1 MKKFFVLTMLLFCG
15 MSVALAQKPAEIK
28 FDKLTHDFGTFSEK
42 EPVVSCT
49 FSFTNVGESP
59 LIINQAVAS
68 CGCTVPE
75 YTKTPIQP
83 GEKGEIKVT
92 YNGTGK
98 FPGHF
103 KKSITVRTNG
113 AVEMTRLYIEGEMT
127 EAKEKKNPCRLAG
140 VFYLE
145 LIGEAYRTIFLE
157 LPVTEFAIPD
167 AGIVETREEEQISSD
182 ILRHTEFE
190 GILPLYLCTFV

>member
-1 MKKFFVLTMLLFCG
+1 MLLMCG
-15 MSVALAQKPAEIK
+15 MMTSFAQKPAEIK

-42 EPVVSCT
+42 NPVVTYT
-49 FSFTNVGESP
+49 FTYTNVGEQA
-59 LIINQAVAS
+59 LIINQAIAS

-75 YTKTPIQP
+75 YTKEPIKP

-127 EAKEKKNPCRLAG
+127 EAE
-140 VFYLE
+140 
-145 LIGEAYRTIFLE
+145 
-157 LPVTEFAIPD
+157 
-167 AGIVETREEEQISSD
+167 
-182 ILRHTEFE
+182 
-190 GILPLYLCTFV
+190 

>member
-1 MKKFFVLTMLLFCG
+1 MKKLFVIALMLTCG
-15 MSVALAQKPAEIK
+15 LTVAFAQTPAEIK

-42 EPVVSCT
+42 SPVVTCVFT
-49 FSFTNVGESP
+49 YTNVGEEP
-59 LIINQAVAS
+59 LVINQAIAS

-75 YTKTPIQP
+75 YTKTPVKP

-113 AVEMTRLYIEGEMT
+113 AVEMTRLYIEGDMT
-127 EAKEKKNPCRLAG
+127 EA
-140 VFYLE
+140 
-145 LIGEAYRTIFLE
+145 
-157 LPVTEFAIPD
+157 
-167 AGIVETREEEQISSD
+167 Q
-182 ILRHTEFE
+182 
-190 GILPLYLCTFV
+190 

>member
-1 MKKFFVLTMLLFCG
+1 MKKLVIMTLMLMCGLTA
-15 MSVALAQKPAEIK
+15 ALAQKPAEIK

-42 EPVVSCT
+42 NPVVSYT
-49 FSFTNVGESP
+49 FTYTNVGEQP
-59 LIINQAVAS
+59 LVINQAVAS

-75 YTKTPIQP
+75 YTKTHIQP

-113 AVEMTRLYIEGEMT
+113 AVEMTRLYIEGDMT
-127 EAKEKKNPCRLAG
+127 E
-140 VFYLE
+140 
-145 LIGEAYRTIFLE
+145 
-157 LPVTEFAIPD
+157 
-167 AGIVETREEEQISSD
+167 Q
-182 ILRHTEFE
+182 
-190 GILPLYLCTFV
+190 

>member
-1 MKKFFVLTMLLFCG
+1 MKKIFIMTLLLICG
-15 MSVALAQKPAEIK
+15 MTSAMAHEIK
-28 FDKLTHDFGTFSEK
+28 FDKLTHNFGTFSEK
-42 EPVVSCT
+42 DPVVTCVFT
-49 FSFTNVGESP
+49 FTNAGDAP

-113 AVEMTRLYIEGEMT
+113 KVEMTRLYIEGDMT
-127 EAKEKKNPCRLAG
+127 EAKE
-140 VFYLE
+140 
-145 LIGEAYRTIFLE
+145 
-157 LPVTEFAIPD
+157 
-167 AGIVETREEEQISSD
+167 
-182 ILRHTEFE
+182 
-190 GILPLYLCTFV
+190 

>member
-1 MKKFFVLTMLLFCG
+1 MKKILLFTMLFFCG
-15 MSVALAQKPAEIK
+15 MNVAMAQKPAEIK

-42 EPVVSCT
+42 NPVVSCT
-49 FSFTNVGESP
+49 FTFTNVGETN
-59 LIINQAVAS
+59 LVINQAVAS

-75 YTKTPIQP
+75 YTKTPIKP

-127 EAKEKKNPCRLAG
+127 KAE
-140 VFYLE
+140 
-145 LIGEAYRTIFLE
+145 
-157 LPVTEFAIPD
+157 
-167 AGIVETREEEQISSD
+167 
-182 ILRHTEFE
+182 
-190 GILPLYLCTFV
+190 